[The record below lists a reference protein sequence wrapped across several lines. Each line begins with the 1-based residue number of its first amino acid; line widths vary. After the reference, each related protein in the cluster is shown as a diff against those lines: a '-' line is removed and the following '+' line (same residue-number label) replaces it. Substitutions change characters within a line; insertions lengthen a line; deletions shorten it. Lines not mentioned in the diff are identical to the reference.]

1 MGEYKQP
8 YTISNIEIQRNDNQL
23 TIRLANASK
32 SEYQLYVGREPE
44 AEKKSINYSLPVQQ
58 VSLPFR
64 HR

>member
-44 AEKKSINYSLPVQQ
+44 AEKNQ
-58 VSLPFR
+58 
-64 HR
+64 